1 MPSHPT
7 VTSLKAF
14 SGLSNVTPSEGTS
27 QTFLKKV
34 DNFNITKTGDLKKRK
49 GYIKIDSGNY
59 SSLWTSPSGLGCYG
73 MKDGGL
79 VSISLPGPIVTHLK
93 YANLQKPISFEEI
106 DGIIY
111 FASEEVTGRIVNGV
125 VKDWGLAKCKII
137 PRTTLIAGN
146 LLEGDYQFSLTYVRD
161 DLFESGSGPSILVHA
176 LDNSGF
182 SFTLP
187 VTSFATK
194 IRVYISLRNGGVQ
207 YYYGEGLPGEVFSVT
222 SEPPLT
228 NPFRLFNLD
237 APPVGSIIRYYRG
250 RMYVAYKNLLWY
262 SEPFQYE
269 YFRLT
274 SNYIPY
280 PSDILDVLPVEDGI
294 YVASDRLYYLSG
306 KSPESFNQVVK
317 ENIKVVP
324 GSSQRVSS
332 AYLHMDNTPAGYKWL
347 ITTNEGIV
355 ALFNQGLV
363 INMTSKNVSI
373 EPAEESASVFI
384 QDEGNNAYLAMLKV
398 DPSKPNNAGVSDLV
412 ESVIIRN
419 GVIIS

>member
-1 MPSHPT
+1 MSHPP
-7 VTSLKAF
+7 VVSLKAF
-14 SGLSNVTPSEGTS
+14 SGLSNVTPPEGTA

-34 DNFNITKTGDLKKRK
+34 DNFDITKTGDLKKRK
-49 GYIKIDSGNY
+49 GYTRIDSGDY

-79 VSISLPGPIVTHLK
+79 VKISLPGPLITHLK
-93 YANLQKPISFEEI
+93 YASLQKEVSFEEV
-106 DGIIY
+106 DGVIY
-111 FASEEVTGRIVNGV
+111 FASEEVTGRIVNGE
-125 VKDWGLAKCKII
+125 VKDWGLSKCKII
-137 PRTTLIAGN
+137 PRTTTVSGD

-161 DLFESGSGPSILVHA
+161 DLFESGSGPAA
-176 LDNSGF
+176 LIHLPNNSGF

-187 VTSFATK
+187 STSFATK
-194 IRVYISLRNGGVQ
+194 IRVYLSLRDGAVQ
-207 YYYGEGLPGEVFSVT
+207 YYAGEGLPGEVFT
-222 SEPPLT
+222 ITREPPLT

-237 APPVGSIIRYYRG
+237 APPVGSRVRYYKG

-262 SEPFQYE
+262 SEPFLYE

-274 SNYIPY
+274 SNYIAY
-280 PSDILDVLPVEDGI
+280 PSDILDVFPVEDGI

-306 KSPESFNQVVK
+306 KSPESFNQTVK
-317 ENIKVVP
+317 ENLRVVP
-324 GSSQRVSS
+324 GSGQRISS
-332 AYLHMDNTPAGYKWL
+332 AYLHMDNTPSGYKWL

-373 EPAEESASVFI
+373 EPAEDSASIFI

-412 ESVIIRN
+412 EAKIIRN
-419 GVIIS
+419 GVVIS